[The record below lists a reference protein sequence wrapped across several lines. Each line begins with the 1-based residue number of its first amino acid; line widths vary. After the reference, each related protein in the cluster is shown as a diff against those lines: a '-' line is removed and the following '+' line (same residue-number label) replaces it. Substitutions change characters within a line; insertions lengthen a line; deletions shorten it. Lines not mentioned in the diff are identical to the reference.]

1 MRHLAIL
8 IAALILAAAGSGPA
22 LAHAHLVKS
31 QPSKGAVVR
40 NAPSTLVL
48 WFSEPLEAAFSTIEV
63 VDQAG
68 HHVEDGKAAL
78 DPADP
83 KVLKVSLQ
91 KLVPGSYKAV
101 WRVVSIDTHKTNG
114 ELTFTVAP

>member
-1 MRHLAIL
+1 MRRLAIL
-8 IAALILAAAGSGPA
+8 IAVLILAAAGSGPA

-68 HHVEDGKAAL
+68 HHVEEGKATL
-78 DPADP
+78 DPGDP

-91 KLVPGSYKAV
+91 KLAPGSYKAV

>member
-1 MRHLAIL
+1 MRHIAIL
-8 IAALILAAAGSGPA
+8 IASLILATAASGSA
-22 LAHAHLVKS
+22 VAHAHLVRS
-31 QPSKGAVVR
+31 QPAKGAVVR
-40 NAPSTLVL
+40 NAPGTLVL

-68 HHVEDGKAAL
+68 HRVEEGKATL
-78 DPADP
+78 DPGDP
-83 KVLKVSLQ
+83 KILKVGLQ

-101 WRVVSIDTHKTNG
+101 WRVISIDTHKTNG

>member
-1 MRHLAIL
+1 MRYITIL
-8 IAALILAAAGSGPA
+8 VVSLILVAGAAGPA

-31 QPSKGAVVR
+31 QPAKGAVVR
-40 NAPSTLVL
+40 NAPSAVVL

-68 HHVEDGKAAL
+68 HRVEQEKAAL

-83 KVLKVSLQ
+83 KVLKVGLQ
-91 KLVPGSYKAV
+91 KLAPGRYKAI
-101 WRVVSIDTHKTNG
+101 WRVISIDTHKTNG
-114 ELTFTVAP
+114 EFSFTIAP

>member
-8 IAALILAAAGSGPA
+8 VVSLVLAAAVSGPA
-22 LAHAHLVKS
+22 FAHAHLVKS
-31 QPSKGAVVR
+31 QPGKGAVVR
-40 NAPSTLVL
+40 SAPSALVL

-63 VDQAG
+63 VDEAG
-68 HHVEDGKAAL
+68 HRVEEGKATL

-101 WRVVSIDTHKTNG
+101 WRVISIDTHKTNG

>member
-1 MRHLAIL
+1 VRHLAIL
-8 IAALILAAAGSGPA
+8 VASLILATVVSGPA

-63 VDQAG
+63 IDQAG
-68 HHVEDGKAAL
+68 HRVEEGKATL

-91 KLVPGSYKAV
+91 KLVPGSYKAI

-114 ELTFTVAP
+114 EFSFTVAP